1 MSGFFKGNIAIKFDP
16 TVVCN
21 IMQMDPMVKVLSL
34 DEDNSNPM
42 LNADINPQV
51 ILASILL
58 PPVEALWAIADN
70 DEDKFQLEYFKHLQS
85 PEATDFFFT
94 IIAAAYMGAKI
105 IFYYPDP
112 DTDSIKYLYN
122 YFMKVYGIHISFQ
135 NEVQD
140 PFWYD
145 PKAVPTYLNGIYG
158 VGAIDG
164 YDYLRQ
170 YPVEEIMPDQIIM
183 KLIVD
188 IRPLGDCIQ
197 DQIEVLRRLHKKLKE
212 KPYALCPLVID
223 YSVKN

>member
-1 MSGFFKGNIAIKFDP
+1 MGGFFKGNIAIKFDP

-34 DEDNSNPM
+34 DEDNSIPM
-42 LNADINPQV
+42 LDADMNPQV

-70 DEDKFQLEYFKHLQS
+70 DEDKFQLEYFKYLQS
-85 PEATDFFFT
+85 AETTDFFFT
-94 IIAAAYMGAKI
+94 IIAAAYMGTKI

-112 DTDSIKYLYN
+112 DTYAIKYLYN

-145 PKAVPTYLNGIYG
+145 PKAVPTYINGIYG
-158 VGAIDG
+158 IGAIDG
-164 YDYLRQ
+164 YEYMRLYQ
-170 YPVEEIMPDQIIM
+170 EDQIPQYNLM
-183 KLIVD
+183 KLIYD
-188 IRPLGDCIQ
+188 IRPEGNNIQ
-197 DQIEVLRRLHKKLKE
+197 EQIEVIMRLYKKIKTNPNV
-212 KPYALCPLVID
+212 KSPLVHEPI
-223 YSVKN
+223 

>member
-34 DEDNSNPM
+34 DEDNSIPM
-42 LNADINPQV
+42 LDAEMNPQV

-70 DEDKFQLEYFKHLQS
+70 DEDKFQYEYFNHLQS
-85 PEATDFFFT
+85 AEATDFFFT

-112 DTDSIKYLYN
+112 DTECIRYLYN

-135 NEVQD
+135 NEIQD
-140 PFWYD
+140 PFCYD

-170 YPVEEIMPDQIIM
+170 FPVEELIPQQIAL
-183 KLIVD
+183 KLIRD
-188 IRPLGDCIQ
+188 IRPEGNSIQ
-197 DQIEVLRRLHKKLKE
+197 EQLEVLTRLHKKIKE
-212 KPYALCPLVID
+212 KPHAISPLIHE
-223 YSVKN
+223 YI

>member
-70 DEDKFQLEYFKHLQS
+70 DEDKFQYEYFNHLQS

-94 IIAAAYMGAKI
+94 ILAAAYLGAKI
-105 IFYYPDP
+105 VFYYPDP
-112 DTDSIKYLYN
+112 DTEAIRYLYN
-122 YFMKVYGIHISFQ
+122 YFMKVYGIHISFN
-135 NEVQD
+135 NELQD
-140 PFWYD
+140 PFYYD
-145 PKAVPTYLNGIYG
+145 PKAIPTYLNGIYG

-164 YDYLRQ
+164 YEYLRQ
-170 YPVEEIMPDQIIM
+170 FPENEFIPDGLAL
-183 KLIVD
+183 KLIRD
-188 IRPLGDCIQ
+188 IRPEGNSITEQL
-197 DQIEVLRRLHKKLKE
+197 EVLTRLHKKLKT
-212 KPYALCPLVID
+212 KPYAVCPLIHE
-223 YSVKN
+223 YI